1 MDSITH
7 GIVGAVI
14 ARAGFSKSLGRSGII
29 AGVIASLLP
38 EAALVLRLFGEEVL
52 LKYHRGFGN
61 SLFLIPLIA
70 LGLAF
75 VFNRLSSKKNFLLF
89 FILCFLS
96 LAVHNFFDLL
106 TSFGTMLLFPF
117 SDRRFSLDLIFI
129 IDPYY
134 SGILIAGL
142 IFSIFIK
149 KYPERICQLS
159 LIVIAL
165 YTLLC
170 AFAHS
175 RALNL
180 GYEYAKANKLEAVE
194 VAALPQPLSPFR
206 WANYIETENEIHQG
220 FVDLLKKPSDTV
232 ERTVTSLERYR
243 AKFNAPEK
251 VIYRVWEKFPDSQ
264 WVEKA
269 LGLEATRFF
278 LWFARFP
285 VVIEDNVLNGF
296 HVVRFFDLRF
306 SMIEG
311 RYPFLYEVVFDTE
324 GDVYSQGFQ
333 SR

>member
-1 MDSITH
+1 
-7 GIVGAVI
+7 
-14 ARAGFSKSLGRSGII
+14 
-29 AGVIASLLP
+29 
-38 EAALVLRLFGEEVL
+38 LVPDADLILRLFGDEVF

-61 SLFLIPLIA
+61 SLFLIPPVA

-96 LAVHNFFDLL
+96 VAVHTFLDLQ

-117 SDRRFSLDLIFI
+117 SDRRFSLDLVFI

-149 KYPERICQLS
+149 KYSERICQLS
-159 LIVIAL
+159 LMVIVL
-165 YTLLC
+165 YTVLC

-180 GYEYAKANKLEAVE
+180 GYEYAKAKGLEAVE

-206 WANYIETENEIHQG
+206 WANYIETEKEIHQG
-220 FVDLLKKPSDTV
+220 FVDLLKKPSDTG
-232 ERTVTSLERYR
+232 ERTVTFLGRYR
-243 AKFNAPEK
+243 ARFNAPEK
-251 VIYRVWEKFPDSQ
+251 VVYRVWEKFPNSQ

-269 LGLEATRFF
+269 LRLEAASFF
-278 LWFARFP
+278 LWFSRFP
-285 VVIEDNVLNGF
+285 VVIENNALNGF
-296 HVVRFFDLRF
+296 HVVRFFDLQF
-306 SMIEG
+306 STIEG
-311 RYPFLYEVVFDTE
+311 RYPFLYEVVFDAK

-333 SR
+333 SK